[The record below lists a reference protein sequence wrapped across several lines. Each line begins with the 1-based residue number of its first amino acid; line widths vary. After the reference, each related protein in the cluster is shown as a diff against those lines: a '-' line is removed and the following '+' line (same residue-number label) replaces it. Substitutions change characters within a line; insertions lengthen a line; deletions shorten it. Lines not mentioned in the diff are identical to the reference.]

1 MRPNAC
7 LLVAAIALAF
17 AGCNK
22 RPAAPPAQAAAATA
36 PKITVIKPELRSIHR
51 SVEQPGTVHAF
62 EETALF
68 ARLTGFVGSIDD
80 DPEKKN
86 HPPHDRRFDRGS
98 RVRKGQVLAEL
109 AIPELNQEFRQKEAL
124 VKQAEAEVIQAEK
137 GQVAAG
143 AAIAVAT
150 ESVREAEA
158 GVVRAQALFVRWQ
171 SEAER
176 IGGLVKGGLID
187 SQTRDETQNQ
197 LKAADAARNEAIAR
211 VAAMRAEVKK
221 AEANRDKAAADSD
234 AAKARLEV
242 ARANVGEVNARRTY
256 LKIAAPYDGIVT
268 RRSVNTGDLV
278 STAEKTPLFVV
289 ARIDPVRV
297 VVRAPEA
304 DAGFVTPGQE
314 ARIAFPSAV
323 GLDAVGRVARTA
335 WSLEPGSRTL
345 WTEIDLPNPKGT
357 IRPGM
362 YVVARL
368 DMDFPKAWTVPA
380 AAIGKLADEP
390 AIYLVESSKAVRAL
404 VQVGRGDGH
413 FTQVHRYR
421 KPGAEKWTDFT
432 GTESVATPA
441 ARLSDGQEV
450 KAGE

>member
-1 MRPNAC
+1 MRHNTC
-7 LLVAAIALAF
+7 LLAALTVLLA
-17 AGCNK
+17 AGCNR
-22 RPAAPPAQAAAATA
+22 RPAAPPPQAAAAAA
-36 PKITVIKPELRSIHR
+36 PKITVLKPELRSIHR
-51 SVEQPGTVHAF
+51 TVEQPGTVHAF

-68 ARLTGFVGSIDD
+68 ARLTGFVGSIND
-80 DPEKKN
+80 DPEKKS
-86 HPPHDRRFDRGS
+86 HPLHDRRIDRGS
-98 RVRKGQVLAEL
+98 RVRQGQVLAEL
-109 AIPELNQEFRQKEAL
+109 AIPELDQEFRQKEAL
-124 VKQAEAEVIQAEK
+124 VKQAEAEVVQADK
-137 GQVAAG
+137 GQTAA
-143 AAIAVAT
+143 AATVAVAI

-158 GVVRAQALFVRWQ
+158 GVIRAQALFTRWQ

-197 LKAADAARNEAIAR
+197 LKASDAARNEAIAR

-221 AEANRDKAAADSD
+221 AEANRDKAAADSV
-234 AAKARLEV
+234 AARARLDV

-278 STAEKTPLFVV
+278 SAAEKTAMFVV
-289 ARIDPVRV
+289 ARVDPVRV

-304 DAGFVTPGQE
+304 DSGFVTPGQE
-314 ARIAFPSAV
+314 ARVAFPATS
-323 GLDAVGRVARTA
+323 GLDAVGKVSRTA

-368 DMDFPKAWTVPA
+368 ESAFPKTWTLSA
-380 AAIGKLADEP
+380 AAIGKQGDDAVV
-390 AIYLVESSKAVRAL
+390 YLVESGKAVRVI
-404 VQVGRGDGH
+404 VQAGRGDGR
-413 FTQVHRYR
+413 FTQVLHYR
-421 KPGAEKWTDFT
+421 KPGAENWTDFT
-432 GTESVATPA
+432 GTESIATPA
-441 ARLSDGQEV
+441 AMITDGLEIQ
-450 KAGE
+450 